1 MKARILFVPVLLL
14 SLVGFATAGQQA
26 EKPWFD
32 MKNCA
37 MCSHLTENPELM
49 QHMTWEHH
57 KLDNGIISVTTVDRE
72 YVDAYRA
79 VSAEMQATADQLKAG
94 KQLPLC
100 GMCTAYGSL
109 FAEGARL
116 KRIDTERGAIYLVTS
131 DKPEVV
137 KDIHAWAD
145 RTNDEMKKMMMLE
158 HEGHQH

>member
-1 MKARILFVPVLLL
+1 MKAKFLIVPAVLL
-14 SLVGFATAGQQA
+14 SLVSIATAGEQA

-37 MCSHLTENPELM
+37 MCSHLMENPELLP
-49 QHMTWEHH
+49 HMTWEHH

-79 VSAEMQATADQLKAG
+79 VSAKMQATADKLKAG
-94 KQLPLC
+94 EALPLC
-100 GMCTAYGSL
+100 GMCTAYGAL
-109 FAEGARL
+109 FAEGAHL
-116 KRIDTERGAIYLVTS
+116 NRIETERGAVYLVTS

-137 KDIHAWAD
+137 KDIHDWAD
-145 RTNDEMKKMMMLE
+145 QTNDEMKQMMMRE